1 MKNLSMLPKITC
13 HMLSPVDG
21 RVDTRGWSV
30 SPDASQSEFEQLYF
44 QLLQDFA
51 ARGCITGRASMAEF
65 ADGEVRAAQPGYQ
78 AIRPHWR
85 AGQAQRPL
93 VVVLD
98 PSAKLHWRDGLFGDS
113 HLLMV
118 LGSEVSDS
126 HLCELAERGVSY
138 LIAPQTQIEPRW
150 LLQELVQVFGGEHYL
165 LTGGGVTNGH
175 FLKAGV
181 VDQLSLLIAP
191 SIDGISGGHSV
202 FEGGSEGLGAYVRLH
217 LAEVKPLG
225 GGVVQLCYDV
235 LPAAE

>member
-1 MKNLSMLPKITC
+1 MLPRITC

-21 RVDTRGWSV
+21 RVDTRGWST
-30 SPDASQSEFEQLYF
+30 SPDASQSEIEQLYF

-65 ADGEVRAAQPGYQ
+65 ADGPVRAAQPGDH
-78 AIRPHWR
+78 AVRPYWR
-85 AGQAQRPL
+85 AEQAQRPL

-98 PSAKLHWRDGLFGDS
+98 PSARLHWHDGLFDDS

-126 HLCELAERGVSY
+126 HLSELAERGVSY
-138 LIAPQTQIEPRW
+138 LIAPHSQIDPRW
-150 LLQELVQVFGGEHYL
+150 LLPELVRVFGGEHYL
-165 LTGGGVTNGH
+165 LTGGGITNGH

-181 VDQLSLLIAP
+181 VNHLSLLIAP
-191 SIDGISGGHSV
+191 SIDGSSGGLSV
-202 FEGGSEGLGAYVRLH
+202 FEGGSEGLGAYVQLH
-217 LAEVKPLG
+217 LSEVNALR

-235 LPAAE
+235 LPAAG

>member
-1 MKNLSMLPKITC
+1 MLPRITC

-21 RVDTRGWSV
+21 RVDTRGWSP
-30 SPDASQSEFEQLYF
+30 SPDASQSEIEQLYF
-44 QLLQDFA
+44 QLLQDFG

-65 ADGEVRAAQPGYQ
+65 ADGEVRTAQPGDH
-78 AIRPHWR
+78 AVRPYWR

-98 PSAKLHWRDGLFGDS
+98 PSARLHWRDGLFDDS

-118 LGSEVSDS
+118 LGSGVSDG

-138 LIAPQTQIEPRW
+138 LIAPQAQIDPRW
-150 LLQELVQVFGGEHYL
+150 LLQALVDVFGGDHYL
-165 LTGGGVTNGH
+165 LTGGGITNGH

-202 FEGGSEGLGAYVRLH
+202 FEGGSEGLGGHVRLH
-217 LAEVKPLG
+217 LTEVKPLG
-225 GGVVQLCYDV
+225 SGVVQLCYEV
-235 LPAAE
+235 STAAA